1 MNRLAVTKRGLLGA
15 ALGVALVAG
24 GVVGAVTEKASAG
37 QNPHITFVSSPN
49 PARLANSVSFVD
61 GFAPVV
67 KSALPA
73 VVNIST
79 SKIVKLNRQTP
90 QMFDDPFFRQF
101 FGDNRQFNMP
111 REQREQSLGSGVIV
125 SPDGYILTNNHVVNG
140 ASDIKVDL
148 SDNRHFTA
156 KLVGTDPRTDVAVI
170 KINASDLTAMPLGTS
185 KNLQVGD
192 FVLAIGEP
200 FGLHSTVTMGIVSAT
215 GRTALGIEGPNSYE
229 NFIQTDAAIN
239 PGNSGGAL
247 VDVHGELVGINTA
260 IYTDGGG
267 EEAGNRGVGFAVP
280 IDMARN
286 VMTQLVEHGKVTR
299 GYIGAFIEQL
309 NPELAKQFNASSTN
323 GALISSVEEG
333 GPAAKAGLRGG
344 DVIVGLNGQAY
355 NDYSELRNAIAM
367 NAPGSIVHLKI
378 ERDGRTMDVP
388 VTLGR
393 LPDTQEANNDNEPN
407 GADEGGSTE
416 SGSGTLSGVE
426 VENLSSQLARQLGYS
441 SSASGVIVSNV
452 SPDSAA
458 AEATPPLQRGLL
470 IIEVNHHPVHN
481 VQEFRHEVSQ
491 AGHNSVLLLVRVNQ
505 QNGGG
510 TFYTVIQPQQS
521 QQ

>member
-1 MNRLAVTKRGLLGA
+1 MNHFAVTKRGLLGA

-24 GVVGAVTEKASAG
+24 GVVGAMAEKASAG
-37 QNPHITFVSSPN
+37 QNPHITFVSSPD
-49 PARLANSVSFVD
+49 PARVANSVSFTA
-61 GFAPVV
+61 GFAPIV
-67 KSALPA
+67 KQTLPA

-79 SKIVKLNRQTP
+79 SKVVKVNQQMP
-90 QMFDDPFFRQF
+90 QMFNDPFFRQF
-101 FGDNRQFNMP
+101 FGGDDRQFNAP
-111 REQREQSLGSGVIV
+111 REQREHSLGSGVIV

-140 ASDIKVDL
+140 ASDIQVDL
-148 SDNRHFTA
+148 YDNRHFTA

-170 KINASDLTAMPLGTS
+170 KINAGSLPAMPLGNS
-185 KNLQVGD
+185 KNLEVGD

-247 VDVHGELVGINTA
+247 VDIHGELVGINTA
-260 IYTDGGG
+260 ILTDGGG

-309 NPELAKQFNASSTN
+309 NPSLAKQFNASSTN

-333 GPAAKAGLRGG
+333 GPASKAGLRGG
-344 DVIVGLNGQAY
+344 DVIVAMNGQTY
-355 NDYSELRNAIAM
+355 TDYSELRNAIAM
-367 NAPGSIVHLKI
+367 NAPGSVVRLKI
-378 ERDGRTMDVP
+378 ERDGRAMDVP

-393 LPDTQEANNDNEPN
+393 LPDTEAANNDNDQS
-407 GADEGGSTE
+407 GADEGGATE

-426 VENLSSQLARQLGYS
+426 VENLTSSLAQQLGYS
-441 SSASGVIVSNV
+441 PTASGVIVSNV

-458 AEATPPLQRGLL
+458 AEANPPLQRGLL

-481 VQEFRHEVSQ
+481 VQEFRREVSQ
-491 AGHNSVLLLVRVNQ
+491 AGHNSILLLVRVNRQ
-505 QNGGG
+505 SGGG
-510 TFYTVIQPQQS
+510 TFFTVVQPQS